1 MNDVKTYVTHDY
13 RVISLSPITTACKRA
28 RILGKVRP
36 MTIFRVQGMLMLV
49 LMFLA
54 SAENVSAQDQPQ
66 LPPPTVVVV
75 EITAQP
81 ISDPNRFSGTVEA
94 IQEVDIVAR
103 VQGFIDEIAFKA
115 GDRVSEGDVLFRIDP
130 APYAAAVAGARAQL
144 SQAEAQLLNADQE
157 LSRQQTLRER
167 ELAAQAVLESAIAA
181 RAVAKAGVE
190 IAKANLEQ
198 ARIELSYVEIVAPF
212 AGEVGRELFSRGAL
226 VGPTSGPLARLV
238 NTNPVRIVFSISDR
252 VLLDIRR
259 ENAAGNAPEVVF
271 RLDLA
276 NGQSYD
282 ELARIEFLGN
292 EADPLTATVPVRL
305 IVENPDRLLIPGQ
318 FVDVVVG
325 PADPPVLPVVP
336 QTAVLQ
342 DRDGRYV
349 YVLGENDTVT
359 QRRIKVN
366 SLVQSGWAVTDG
378 LEAGDVVV
386 VQGLQRLA
394 DGVTVTPSAAARK
407 DD

>member
-1 MNDVKTYVTHDY
+1 
-13 RVISLSPITTACKRA
+13 
-28 RILGKVRP
+28 
-36 MTIFRVQGMLMLV
+36 MTIFRIPAMLAFAIMLLV
-49 LMFLA
+49 PTTSIYA
-54 SAENVSAQDQPQ
+54 QNRPPPAVVVAEVSAQP
-66 LPPPTVVVV
+66 V
-75 EITAQP
+75 
-81 ISDPNRFSGTVEA
+81 SDSSRFSGTVEA

-115 GDRVSEGDVLFRIDP
+115 GDRVAEGDVLFRIESV
-130 APYAAAVAGARAQL
+130 PYAAAVAAAEARLAQ
-144 SQAEAQLLNADQE
+144 AKAQLLNADQE
-157 LSRQQTLRER
+157 LARQQTLRKRSVASQASLEAAV
-167 ELAAQAVLESAIAA
+167 AAQAVA
-181 RAVAKAGVE
+181 RAGVE
-190 IAKANLEQ
+190 IARANLEQ
-198 ARIELSYVEIVAPF
+198 AQIELGYVEIVAPF
-212 AGEVGRELFSRGAL
+212 AGETGRELFSRGAL

-238 NTNPVRIVFSISDR
+238 NTDPVRVVFSISDR

-259 ENAAGNAPEVVF
+259 EIAAGNAPDVAF

-276 NGQSYD
+276 NGEYYNGS
-282 ELARIEFLGN
+282 ARIEFIAN
-292 EADPLTATVPVRL
+292 EADPVTATVPVRL

-325 PADPPVLPVVP
+325 PADPPVLPIVP

-349 YVLGENDTVT
+349 YVLGEGNTVA

-366 SLVQSGWAVTDG
+366 SLVEGGWAVSAG
-378 LEAGDVVV
+378 LQAGEVVV

-394 DGVTVTPSAAARK
+394 DGVTVTPSATARK